1 VKEPIGSCAIRGAKF
16 SSSVCRNSTA
26 PTELETIIINCITQ
40 KEKNTM
46 KTSLISRKGFA
57 LTALLL
63 GLVLPAQQSWAG
75 AKLFDNSADAAATR
89 FNGTVETNATNNRDP
104 FVAQVFT
111 SGAEC
116 LRIAVVSQGT
126 DLEATLVSPT
136 GRVWQ
141 DDDGGGSLRPL
152 IKAITDVRG
161 WYPLVLSHFVGSSVN
176 ADFTIDI
183 TRLPSSSSLC
193 APATA
198 PRILLA
204 PAVKSERNSETMPA
218 GGAN

>member
-1 VKEPIGSCAIRGAKF
+1 
-16 SSSVCRNSTA
+16 
-26 PTELETIIINCITQ
+26 
-40 KEKNTM
+40 M
-46 KTSLISRKGFA
+46 KTSHITRKGLTVAA
-57 LTALLL
+57 LFL
-63 GLVLPAQQSWAG
+63 GLTLPAQQSWAG
-75 AKLFDNSADAAATR
+75 AKLFDRSGDTAATR
-89 FNGTVETNATNNRDP
+89 FNGTVETTVNNNRDP
-104 FVAQVFT
+104 FVAQIFT

-152 IKAITDVRG
+152 IKAVTDVRG
-161 WYPLVLSHFVGSSVN
+161 WYPLMLSHFAGNSVN

-183 TRLPSSSSLC
+183 TRLPSTSALC

-198 PRILLA
+198 PRLSLA
-204 PAVKSERNSETMPA
+204 PALKSAAGAAEALPA
-218 GGAN
+218 GGTH

>member
-1 VKEPIGSCAIRGAKF
+1 
-16 SSSVCRNSTA
+16 
-26 PTELETIIINCITQ
+26 
-40 KEKNTM
+40 M
-46 KTSLISRKGFA
+46 KTSIISRKGLA
-57 LTALLL
+57 LAALVL
-63 GLVLPAQQSWAG
+63 GLALPAQESWAG
-75 AKLFDNSADAAATR
+75 AKLFDNSTDSAATR
-89 FNGTVETNATNNRDP
+89 FNGSVETTVNNNRDP
-104 FVAQVFT
+104 FVAQVFS

-141 DDDGGGSLRPL
+141 DDDSNGLNRPL
-152 IKAITDVRG
+152 LKALTDVRG
-161 WYPLVLSHFVGSSVN
+161 WYPLVLSHFAGSPVN

-183 TRLPSSSSLC
+183 TRLPSTSSLC

-198 PRILLA
+198 PRILVA
-204 PAVKSERNSETMPA
+204 PAVKSTRGNAESMPL

>member
-1 VKEPIGSCAIRGAKF
+1 
-16 SSSVCRNSTA
+16 
-26 PTELETIIINCITQ
+26 
-40 KEKNTM
+40 M
-46 KTSLISRKGFA
+46 KTSIISRKGFA
-57 LTALLL
+57 IAALFL
-63 GLVLPAQQSWAG
+63 GLALPAGESWAG
-75 AKLFDNSADAAATR
+75 AKLFDSGGNTTATR
-89 FNGTVETNATNNRDP
+89 FNGSVETNAANNRDP
-104 FVAQVFT
+104 FVAQIFT

-141 DDDGGGSLRPL
+141 DDDSGGSLRPL

-176 ADFTIDI
+176 ADFTLDI
-183 TRLPSSSSLC
+183 TRLPSTSSLC

-204 PAVKSERNSETMPA
+204 PAVKSTNRNSETMPA